1 MVDVSENRA
10 TKSTFSSS
18 MSRLEKLKEKRREGQ
33 KPQQERKSVKTTP
46 SEPRSHMDYTI
57 EETEN
62 WHKKQRVDGS
72 ENVDKLAELT
82 YYKDIL
88 AIKVDLQAYKEG
100 KAADPTELS
109 TILAANTERKTKRK
123 RHAKDA
129 DADSYINEKNKQ
141 FNMKL
146 NRQK

>member
-1 MVDVSENRA
+1 
-10 TKSTFSSS
+10 
-18 MSRLEKLKEKRREGQ
+18 MSPRIAQQNQLFFFNVKAREIEREEERGA

-88 AIKVDLQAYKEG
+88 AIKVDLQAYREG
-100 KAADPTELS
+100 KAADPTELT